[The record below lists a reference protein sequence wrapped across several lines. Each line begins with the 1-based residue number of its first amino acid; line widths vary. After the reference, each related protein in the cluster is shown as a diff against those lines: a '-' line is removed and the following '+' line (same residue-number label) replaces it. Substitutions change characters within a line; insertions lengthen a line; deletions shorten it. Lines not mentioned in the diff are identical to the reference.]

1 MRQRRAGWYGLLA
14 VSAGLLVAVPA
25 LLAIANVQDWR
36 ALAAAAAISPVAA
49 LFAWV
54 GRDRL
59 TALAQHRDE
68 QAKQLASGTFT
79 PGGRL
84 PRVREI
90 TDPIAVGVHPAPLR
104 DPTEDGDPLSR
115 DRVPVY
121 VPRDIDLRL
130 RDVLNHS
137 GFLLLVGDSTAGK
150 TRTAY
155 EAMRATLPDHVFIAP
170 EGRDGLSAAIEAA
183 AKMRRCVLWL
193 NDMEHYL
200 GSEGLTR
207 MAITELL
214 AGNNHHR
221 IILATLRAAEESR
234 LTGAETAPGEEGR
247 QLQYDTQAV
256 LDQADRI
263 FLERNFTGT
272 ERGRAREMAEEDPRI
287 SDALV
292 HSGSYG
298 LAEYLACGP
307 ELLREW
313 ENAWAR
319 GTHPRGASL
328 IEAAIDCCRAG
339 YTSPLPRAL
348 LSDLHVGY
356 LSERGGARLRP
367 EPEDRAWEWATRLRP
382 SGNALL
388 HPVGNDTFEV
398 FDYLIDVV
406 QRRTPAGQYVP
417 ERTLITALAYASP
430 ADSLSIAGAAY
441 SQGRYQ
447 LAEHALRQATEH
459 DRHRPDHPD
468 ALARRSNL
476 AALLRRLGRLD
487 EAEREARAVLNSRI
501 QVLGPE
507 HPHTLASRSILVTI
521 LRDLARFEE
530 AEEEGRR
537 VLSSR
542 IRVLGDLHRSSLASR
557 CILAT
562 VLGELGRLEEA
573 KQEAQAAL
581 NGRILVLG
589 PEHPYTLASRSNLAI
604 IMSGLGQIEEA
615 EREGRAALN
624 GRIQILGPEHPD
636 TLASRSVHSVVL
648 YRLGRLEEAEEAGR
662 TVLDGRTRVLGVH
675 HPDTLASQAQL
686 DLILDAQRR
695 PAP

>member
-1 MRQRRAGWYGLLA
+1 MSGA
-14 VSAGLLVAVPA
+14 LLVAAPT
-25 LLAIANVQDWR
+25 LLTIANVKDWR
-36 ALAAAAAISPVAA
+36 ALVAAATIGPIAA

-54 GRDRL
+54 GRERF

-68 QAKQLASGTFT
+68 QAKQLAMGTFT

-84 PRVREI
+84 PRVKEI

-104 DPTEDGDPLSR
+104 EPREDADPLSR

-130 RDVLNHS
+130 RDVLNHP

-150 TRTAY
+150 TRAAY
-155 EAMRATLPDHVFIAP
+155 EAMRAILPDHTFISP
-170 EGRDGLSAAIEAA
+170 EGRDGLSVAIEVA
-183 AKMRRCVLWL
+183 AKIRRCVLWL
-193 NDMEHYL
+193 NDLEHYL
-200 GSEGLTR
+200 GSDGLTR
-207 MAITELL
+207 KAVTELL
-214 AGNNHHR
+214 AGNKHHR
-221 IILATLRAAEESR
+221 IILATLRTAEESR

-256 LDQADRI
+256 LDQSDRI
-263 FLERNFTGT
+263 FLERNFTSS
-272 ERGRAREMAEEDPRI
+272 ERGRARKIAKEDPRI
-287 SDALV
+287 DDALV
-292 HSGSYG
+292 HSGNYG

-319 GTHPRGASL
+319 GTHPRGAAL
-328 IEAAIDCCRAG
+328 IAAAIGCRRAG

-367 EPEDRAWEWATRLRP
+367 EPEDRAWEWATYLRP

-406 QRRTPAGQYVP
+406 QRRTPAGHYVP
-417 ERTLITALAYASP
+417 ERTLITVLAFASP

-468 ALARRSNL
+468 ALARHSNL
-476 AALLRRLGRLD
+476 AALLRRLGRLE
-487 EAEREARAVLNSRI
+487 EAEQEARAVLNGRI
-501 QVLGPE
+501 RVFGPE
-507 HPHTLASRSILVTI
+507 HPHTLASRSILVTV
-521 LRDLARFEE
+521 LRDLGRLEE

-537 VLSSR
+537 ALNGR
-542 IRVLGDLHRSSLASR
+542 IRVLGDQHRSSLASR

-562 VLGELGRLEEA
+562 VLGEMGRLEEA
-573 KQEAQAAL
+573 RQEGESAL
-581 NGRILVLG
+581 NGRIRVLG
-589 PEHPYTLASRSNLAI
+589 AEHPYTLASRSNLAVI
-604 IMSGLGQIEEA
+604 LSELGKLEEA
-615 EREGRAALN
+615 EQEGRAALN
-624 GRIQILGPEHPD
+624 GRLQILGPEHPD
-636 TLASRSVHSVVL
+636 TLASRSTLSVVL
-648 YRLGRLEEAEEAGR
+648 HRLGRLEEAEEEGR
-662 TVLDGRTRVLGVH
+662 TVLESRTRVLGVY

-686 DLILDAQRR
+686 GLVLNDLDQ
-695 PAP
+695 PDS